1 MKKVSQS
8 QILQTQN
15 NPFRNSA
22 LIGLTVIFI
31 SGWMLIVGR
40 TLGTQAE
47 LPEGFSSIIL
57 ALEFGK
63 SNFEI
68 DRVIDSLTGV
78 EIATLKQLAWLD
90 MLFLVS
96 YSAFI
101 YFFMST
107 ITTIINVP
115 KYQTYARL
123 AILVGLAD
131 VSENTLLLL
140 ALDGSEIPVMLL
152 QLSTWVK
159 WLLLAFLIMMIG
171 RFLVTTGRV
180 YDKMVGIACYA
191 PLVVGILAF
200 FNRGQLNEVFASLFF
215 LLFPLLIIYTWFSGL
230 KKQQSTT

>member
-1 MKKVSQS
+1 M
-8 QILQTQN
+8 
-15 NPFRNSA
+15 
-22 LIGLTVIFI
+22 
-31 SGWMLIVGR
+31 MIVGR

-63 SNFEI
+63 SNYEI
-68 DRVIDSLTGV
+68 GQVVGSLTVV
-78 EIATLKQLAWLD
+78 EITRLKQLVWLD

-101 YFFMST
+101 YFFMSV
-107 ITTIINVP
+107 IAGIIGVP
-115 KYQTYARL
+115 KYQTYAWL

-131 VSENTLLLL
+131 VSENTLLLM
-140 ALDGSEIPVMLL
+140 ALDGTEVPIMLL

-159 WLLLAFLIMMIG
+159 WLLLAFLMMMIG

-191 PLVVGILAF
+191 PLLVGIVAF

-230 KKQQSTT
+230 KKNQSTT

>member
-63 SNFEI
+63 SNYEI
-68 DRVIDSLTGV
+68 DKVIGSLTLV
-78 EIATLKQLAWLD
+78 EITTLKQLVWLD

-96 YSAFI
+96 YTAFI
-101 YFFMST
+101 YSFMSK
-107 ITTIINVP
+107 IANIISVP
-115 KYQTYARL
+115 KYETYARL

-131 VSENTLLLL
+131 VCENTLLLM
-140 ALDGSEIPVMLL
+140 ALDGNEIPVMLL
-152 QLSTWVK
+152 QLSTWIK
-159 WLLLAFLIMMIG
+159 WLLLAFLLLMIG

-180 YDKMVGIACYA
+180 YDKMAGIACYA

-200 FNRGQLNEVFASLFF
+200 FYRGQMNEVFASLFF
-215 LLFPLLIIYTWFSGL
+215 LLFPLLISYSWFTGL
-230 KKQQSTT
+230 KKNLSAT

>member
-1 MKKVSQS
+1 MSQNQNLRS
-8 QILQTQN
+8 QN

-22 LIGLTVIFI
+22 LIGLTVILI
-31 SGWMLIVGR
+31 SGWMMIVGR
-40 TLGTQAE
+40 TLGTQAD
-47 LPEGFSSIIL
+47 LPEGFASIIL

-63 SNFEI
+63 SNYEMDTI
-68 DRVIDSLTGV
+68 IGSLTV
-78 EIATLKQLAWLD
+78 SEIATLKQLAWLD

-101 YFFMST
+101 YFFIST
-107 ITTIINVP
+107 IATIINVA
-115 KYQTYARL
+115 KYQTYAWL
-123 AILVGLAD
+123 AILVGFAD
-131 VSENTLLLL
+131 VCENTLLLM
-140 ALDGSEIPVMLL
+140 ALDGNEIPVMLL

-191 PLVVGILAF
+191 PLIVGILAF
-200 FNRGQLNEVFASLFF
+200 FNRGQMNEVFASLFF

-230 KKQQSTT
+230 KKQNSTT